1 MNKVINK
8 IEQAIVET
16 KDHFDDESHYE
27 YIEDRVL
34 NDEFYTNLYEA
45 GMING
50 LEMAMRIIKE
60 NETKQK
66 T

>member
-1 MNKVINK
+1 MSEIIDK
-8 IEQAIVET
+8 IEKAIIDT
-16 KDHFDDESHYE
+16 KNHFDNESHYE

-60 NETKQK
+60 NEAKQK

>member
-1 MNKVINK
+1 MSKVKDK
-8 IEQAIVET
+8 IEQAIIET
-16 KDHFDDESHYE
+16 KGHFDDESHYE

-60 NETKQK
+60 NEVKQK

>member
-16 KDHFDDESHYE
+16 KDHFDDDSHYE

-60 NETKQK
+60 QEDGK
-66 T
+66 

>member
-16 KDHFDDESHYE
+16 KDHFDDDSHYE

-60 NETKQK
+60 NEAKQK

>member
-16 KDHFDDESHYE
+16 KDHFDDDSHYE

>member
-16 KDHFDDESHYE
+16 KDHFDDDSHYE

-50 LEMAMRIIKE
+50 LEMAMRIIIE
-60 NETKQK
+60 NEAKQK

>member
-1 MNKVINK
+1 MSEIIDK
-8 IEQAIVET
+8 IEQAIIRT
-16 KDHFDDESHYE
+16 KGYFDDESHYE

-34 NDEFYTNLYEA
+34 YDEFYTNLYEA

>member
-1 MNKVINK
+1 MSEIIDK
-8 IEQAIVET
+8 IEQAIIRT
-16 KDHFDDESHYE
+16 KGYFDDESHYE
-27 YIEDRVL
+27 YIEARVL

-50 LEMAMRIIKE
+50 LEMAIRIIKE